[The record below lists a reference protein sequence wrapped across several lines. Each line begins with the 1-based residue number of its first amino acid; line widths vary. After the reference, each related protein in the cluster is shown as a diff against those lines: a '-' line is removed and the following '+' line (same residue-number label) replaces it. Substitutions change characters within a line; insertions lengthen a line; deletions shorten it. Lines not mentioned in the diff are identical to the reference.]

1 MHRERLRRRQ
11 RGGMEGF
18 GRSEGG
24 WNGGEGMGGAGGEG
38 RGKDDIDSGR
48 ELEG

>member
-18 GRSEGG
+18 GRSEVGG
-24 WNGGEGMGGAGGEG
+24 NGGEGMGGAGGEG
-38 RGKDDIDSGR
+38 GLEEDTYSGR